1 MNNLD
6 GNKLYLELIESI
18 GNTISN
24 AKENAYKAINKELVT
39 SYWLVGRHIVEYEQA
54 GNIKADYGSNLL
66 LQISKDLKI
75 RYGKGFSI
83 SNVFR
88 MRLLYIKYPTQSL
101 LSEKLSWSHYYELLK
116 IDDDLER
123 SFYEQQSIKENW
135 SIRELRR
142 QKETSLFLRL
152 AMSKDKAGIMGLAK
166 KGQLIEKS
174 EDIIKPHVLE
184 FLSLPEDHSYSE
196 SELEQSLI
204 DNLQKFLLEL
214 GKGFAFVGRQYRITL
229 NGRHFYVDLVFY
241 RTKLKCYVLID
252 LKLPDVKHQD
262 IGQMNMYLGYFAKEE
277 NESND
282 NPPIGIL
289 LTREKDEVM
298 IEYAMYNIDSNLF
311 VSKYQLYLPNREE
324 LKRQIENILNK

>member
-1 MNNLD
+1 
-6 GNKLYLELIESI
+6 
-18 GNTISN
+18 
-24 AKENAYKAINKELVT
+24 
-39 SYWLVGRHIVEYEQA
+39 
-54 GNIKADYGSNLL
+54 
-66 LQISKDLKI
+66 
-75 RYGKGFSI
+75 
-83 SNVFR
+83 
-88 MRLLYIKYPTQSL
+88 
-101 LSEKLSWSHYYELLK
+101 
-116 IDDDLER
+116 LER
-123 SFYEQQSIKENW
+123 SFYEKQSIKENW

-152 AMSKDKAGIMGLAK
+152 ATSKDKDKILELAI

-184 FLSLPEDHSYSE
+184 FLNLPEDHSYSE
-196 SELEQSLI
+196 NDLEQSII

-214 GKGFAFVGRQYRITL
+214 GKGFAFIGRQYRITL

-241 RTKLKCYVLID
+241 HTKLKCYVLID

-277 NESND
+277 NETDD

-298 IEYAMYNIDSNLF
+298 IEYAMYNVDSNLF
-311 VSKYQLYLPNREE
+311 VTKYQLYLPNREE
-324 LKRQIENILNK
+324 LKKRVENILNK